1 MYGVRKAPYS
11 NPYKLDKRDD
21 TVINNRLKWTRNQP
35 VNPSYPNKK
44 IAKREN
50 LKKTNQPDN
59 VVFCNFYIKFGSCR
73 NGKSCRYEHDPK
85 RIRTCPEYIKHGS
98 CKTDGC
104 KLRHAPDPHTMEPC
118 HHFILGNCTKGQ
130 SCPFPHIK
138 VATNARLCLN
148 FQQGFCHQGDLCR
161 LKHERKDCHS
171 IGSSEFF
178 VSSRLNYICFTHY
191 CEIQIEKGEEG
202 RKR

>member
-85 RIRTCPEYIKHGS
+85 RIRTCPEVRDK
-98 CKTDGC
+98 
-104 KLRHAPDPHTMEPC
+104 PDSLFRT
-118 HHFILGNCTKGQ
+118 FAKR
-130 SCPFPHIK
+130 
-138 VATNARLCLN
+138 A
-148 FQQGFCHQGDLCR
+148 
-161 LKHERKDCHS
+161 HS
-171 IGSSEFF
+171 A
-178 VSSRLNYICFTHY
+178 
-191 CEIQIEKGEEG
+191 
-202 RKR
+202 